1 MSRVWTAIERA
12 LKWFAVTLLGLLAL
26 AVVLFGVAFVV
37 NGHDE
42 PLSPQAVE
50 LLRPPAN
57 PYRPEDNLYLAIE
70 GFDAPPGESVIA
82 TGQARIARY
91 NQSIDAV
98 LRDPSPAKLK
108 SLRARDAHRLDFN
121 GDVRLVQPLEG
132 SVWSEAVRHQ
142 EEIRR
147 LLADNREL
155 YQRYLDLMPL
165 RAYCETARPS
175 DFAPYPIAPGEVHK
189 LFLAA
194 IALHMRSRF
203 PSERERALADLQID
217 VQMWRVILPANGA
230 LVGKMQALA
239 SLQSDYLLLADLLAD
254 GQLAL
259 PPGAEEADS
268 LVPLFDLRDWD
279 IGQAFAAEFRFLAA
293 VLRQTDEQSAVARSP
308 DGAAHG
314 GLLGWLS
321 GAENR
326 VTGHFLKL
334 NATQNLM
341 AGQTAQRMQAAA
353 DPAKFYA
360 TRQPPGG
367 GLFRDQS
374 VWRLPLSY
382 NPVGRVLAAVA
393 TPSYDNYTLRAWDAA
408 ALQRLVRCGYEIRR
422 ERIDAAGI
430 PAFLR
435 QHPEWSTHPADGRPF
450 IWDAARGELRVQT
463 VAQQPP
469 GRRFTIPVWRSLAPP
484 APPR

>member
-1 MSRVWTAIERA
+1 MSRVSTAIQRA
-12 LKWFAVTLLGLLAL
+12 LKWSGITLLGLLAL
-26 AVVLFGVAFVV
+26 AAVLFGVAFVI
-37 NGHDE
+37 NRHDE

-50 LLRPPAN
+50 LLSPLPN

-82 TGQARIARY
+82 TGQARIAHY

-98 LRDPSPAKLK
+98 LRDPSPAKLR

-132 SVWSEAVRHQ
+132 SVWSEVVHHQ
-142 EEIRR
+142 EEIRK

-155 YQRYLDLMPL
+155 YQRYLDLLPL
-165 RAYCETARPS
+165 RAYYETARPS
-175 DFAPYPIAPGEVHK
+175 QIAPYPIAPGQVHK

-217 VQMWRVILPANGA
+217 VQMWRVVLPANGA
-230 LVGKMQALA
+230 LLGKMQALA
-239 SLQSDYLLLADLLAD
+239 GLQSDYLLLADLIAD

-259 PPGAEEADS
+259 SPGAEEADS
-268 LVPLFDLRDWD
+268 LVPLFDLSDWD
-279 IGQAFAAEFRFLAA
+279 IGKAFAAEFRFLAA
-293 VLRQTDEQSAVARSP
+293 ALTQTDEQSSMAWRPGGAVPS
-308 DGAAHG
+308 
-314 GLLGWLS
+314 GLQGWLI

-326 VTGHFLKL
+326 MTGHLLKL
-334 NATQNLM
+334 NATLNLM
-341 AGQTAQRMQAAA
+341 ARQTARRMQAAA

-360 TRQPPGG
+360 TRHPADG
-367 GLFRDQS
+367 GLFEDQS

-382 NPVGRVLAAVA
+382 NPVGRVLAAMA
-393 TPSYDNYTLRAWDAA
+393 APSYDNYALRAWDAA

-422 ERIDAAGI
+422 ERIDAAAI
-430 PAFLR
+430 PGFLR

-450 IWDAARGELRVQT
+450 IWDAARGELSVQT